1 MARKFWPLPA
11 QGPNQGKT
19 LSGENGNKK
28 AASPVPDNVQDNV
41 QDKVQDKA
49 KTPKTPAKA
58 KPAGREIG
66 GAPGPDPTRYGDWQ
80 HNGRCSDF

>member
-1 MARKFWPLPA
+1 MARKLWPLPA

-28 AASPVPDNVQDNV
+28 AASPA
-41 QDKVQDKA
+41 KVQDKA
-49 KTPKTPAKA
+49 KTPKTPATA